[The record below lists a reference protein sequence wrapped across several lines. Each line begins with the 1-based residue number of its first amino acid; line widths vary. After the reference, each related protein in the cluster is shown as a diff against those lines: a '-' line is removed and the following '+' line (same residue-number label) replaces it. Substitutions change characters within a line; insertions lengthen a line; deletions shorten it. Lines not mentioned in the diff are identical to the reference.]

1 MKKHLKQKLYYVV
14 VALALTTSG
23 FSQEEGG
30 GDVDDTGTPP
40 AAPINDYVPVAL
52 LAAAGLGYVL
62 LHKRSI
68 KL

>member
-40 AAPINDYVPVAL
+40 AAPIDNYVPVAL
-52 LAAAGLGYVL
+52 IAAAGLGYVL
-62 LHKRSI
+62 LRKKSI